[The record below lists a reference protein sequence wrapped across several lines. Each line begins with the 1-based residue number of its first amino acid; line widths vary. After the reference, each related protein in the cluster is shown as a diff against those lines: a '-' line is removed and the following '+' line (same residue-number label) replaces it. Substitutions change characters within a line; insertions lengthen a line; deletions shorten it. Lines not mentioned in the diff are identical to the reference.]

1 MEEGWGGGSCGSAP
15 CSHAGIQA
23 EGGFLSPLG
32 IDIQV
37 TERKTERTYGPG
49 LAGSTTLFLR
59 RTTEMGFGTSEM
71 CLED

>member
-1 MEEGWGGGSCGSAP
+1 M
-15 CSHAGIQA
+15 
-23 EGGFLSPLG
+23 G